1 MQKPKHTNNLP
12 QELEKNNLSVTDLA
26 FDCDT
31 SIPNANK
38 TNHKINHHK
47 MKTIKQLQ
55 QDIDLLRNIGKRSKS
70 SIVKENSLR
79 EIDQLRR
86 KKLGL
91 EIEQILSKPKKRKR
105 FLGIF

>member
-1 MQKPKHTNNLP
+1 
-12 QELEKNNLSVTDLA
+12 
-26 FDCDT
+26 
-31 SIPNANK
+31 
-38 TNHKINHHK
+38 

-91 EIEQILSKPKKRKR
+91 EIEQILSKPKNANDSSEYSKP
-105 FLGIF
+105 

>member
-1 MQKPKHTNNLP
+1 
-12 QELEKNNLSVTDLA
+12 
-26 FDCDT
+26 
-31 SIPNANK
+31 
-38 TNHKINHHK
+38 